1 MEHASARVCVVRVRA
16 HVEGL
21 YPQIHL
27 FQRVPLP
34 RASRIAGVCMGRE
47 QEGRY
52 MSGKGQ
58 SWNSSEGEAGHGD
71 SNLLPRDTSADSSMV
86 FAAGGAQFDPLWT
99 PEQVA
104 QRLNVSPDWVRDHS
118 SRKEPRLP
126 VIRLGGGPGR
136 AGLLRYRA
144 NQIEKFIAEMERLSS
159 RNSRRI

>member
-1 MEHASARVCVVRVRA
+1 MPAREEER
-16 HVEGL
+16 
-21 YPQIHL
+21 
-27 FQRVPLP
+27 
-34 RASRIAGVCMGRE
+34 
-47 QEGRY
+47 RY
-52 MSGKGQ
+52 MSGNGQRQNSYPSETSPKG
-58 SWNSSEGEAGHGD
+58 SGVLPTDHITNLPMASAEGRLDH
-71 SNLLPRDTSADSSMV
+71 
-86 FAAGGAQFDPLWT
+86 DPLWT

-144 NQIEKFIAEMERLSS
+144 SQIGKFIEEMERLSS